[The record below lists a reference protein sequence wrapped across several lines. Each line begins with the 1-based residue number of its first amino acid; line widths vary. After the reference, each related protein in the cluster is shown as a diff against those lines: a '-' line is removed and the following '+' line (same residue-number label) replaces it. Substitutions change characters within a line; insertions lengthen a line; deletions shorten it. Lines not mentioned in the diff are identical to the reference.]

1 MNTDLI
7 IHTIDDRFSNMD
19 DQFESLKQK
28 LNELKAFLPTTS
40 EETKQE
46 HEDEEPPCIC
56 EELTSLDDNIMK
68 LNKNVQTLRG
78 IVADLVVGLCQDEE
92 IMEYLLV
99 KRLGYNEETVQTIR
113 SNVEKNKFFVFNTKQ
128 GEENERK
135 IEQLEKDNQ
144 ELRERLARLEKFM
157 YNII

>member
-1 MNTDLI
+1 MNTDQI
-7 IHTIDDRFSNMD
+7 IHTIDDRFSNLD

-46 HEDEEPPCIC
+46 HEEPPCIC

-99 KRLGYNEETVQTIR
+99 KRLGYNEETVQNIR

-144 ELRERLARLEKFM
+144 ELIERLARLEKFM

>member
-1 MNTDLI
+1 MNTDQI
-7 IHTIDDRFSNMD
+7 IHVIDDHFSNVD
-19 DQFESLKQK
+19 DPFESIKQK

-40 EETKQE
+40 EETKPE
-46 HEDEEPPCIC
+46 HEETPCIC
-56 EELTSLDDNIMK
+56 EELTSMDDNIMK

-92 IMEYLLV
+92 IVEYLLV

-135 IEQLEKDNQ
+135 IAQLEKDNQ
-144 ELRERLARLEKFM
+144 DLRERLARLEKFM
-157 YNII
+157 FDII